1 MNSFKIISIVFLSL
15 LIASCNKDDNQSSGI
30 GDVLIITK
38 KSGTNDV
45 YGLSLYAYTFSSFK
59 SVAATSSAEPGK
71 TYTLKA
77 NQGYKTNFLYETPDS
92 DYTAV
97 KPVAATFNFSAVFEN
112 GVTQEFQNVLSDK
125 VLSPA
130 IIDTCQW
137 NSSKHSLKLI
147 WEPVTNAES
156 YAINIMDGNTLAYSS
171 PELPTTMNAVWL
183 NSQLSGWTS
192 GNAPVSGKT
201 YKVIVFSYLL
211 ETVKSAYNIQCVSIG
226 ESDAVW
232 GE

>member
-1 MNSFKIISIVFLSL
+1 MNSLRAIAIVFLSF
-15 LIASCNKDDNQSSGI
+15 LIASCNKEDNQASGI
-30 GDVLIITK
+30 GDAVIVTK
-38 KSGTNDV
+38 KSGVNDV

-59 SVAATSSAEPGK
+59 TVSATSSAESGK

-92 DYTAV
+92 DFTTV
-97 KPVAATFNFSAVFEN
+97 KPAAATFNFSAVFEN

-137 NSSKHSLKLI
+137 NSSKQLLRLTWK
-147 WEPVTNAES
+147 PVTGAES

-171 PELPTTMNAVWL
+171 PELPTTLNAVWL
-183 NSQLSGWTS
+183 SSQLNGWTS

-201 YKVIVFSYLL
+201 YKVLVFSYLL
-211 ETVKSAYNIQCVSIG
+211 ETTKSAYNLQCVSIG
-226 ESDAVW
+226 EHDAVW
-232 GE
+232 GD